1 MAKRVAQMGNI
12 DEKLD
17 EYTGIAKQIT
27 VSTENFRPRIMDGVT
42 AGGHKIA
49 MLSDFGSYLSKTD
62 AANTYLGKTAKAE
75 SAKTA
80 DAVAWANVSGKPS
93 VATKS
98 GDQGALTS
106 FATAA
111 NATAAVTI
119 NDNANKSYFIPS
131 GLAVTVANGTAG
143 KSWEAKAHIATEAT
157 VITLGTAWKWV
168 GKGVVKANSI
178 LVLSWCQ
185 SIGYASIQSAA
196 E

>member
-17 EYTGIAKQIT
+17 EYVGIAKQIT

-42 AGGHKIA
+42 PGGHKIA
-49 MLSDFGSYLSKTD
+49 MQGDLGAYLPKT
-62 AANTYLGKTAKAE
+62 GKAE

-80 DAVAWANVSGKPS
+80 DSATTAGTANAVAWTNVSGKPS